1 MPVIPFV
8 SPKGGCGKSTS
19 AVLLASYLAESGR
32 SVTIID
38 ADPNRPVSRWS
49 KRPGKPKNLS
59 VLENVTEET
68 IIKTIDRVRAGT
80 EYVIVDLEGTASLMV
95 AYAISRANLVV
106 IPTQGS
112 MLDAAEAV
120 KAIRLVKRQE
130 EAFKLTIPCAVLLTR
145 TNAALRPRALNAIEA
160 EFVENGVKVFDV
172 RLHEREAFRAVFS
185 FGGTLST
192 LDPANVSNLKAAR
205 VNAEAFAVEAMG
217 MTGSERKAA

>member
-19 AVLLASYLAESGR
+19 AVLLACELSESGH

-38 ADPNRPVSRWS
+38 ADPNRPVARWS
-49 KRPGKPKNLS
+49 KRPGKPKNLA

-68 IIKTIDRVRAGT
+68 IIKTIDRVRAGS

-95 AYAISRANLVV
+95 AYAISRASLVI

-130 EAFKLTIPCAVLLTR
+130 EAFKLSIPCAVLLTR
-145 TNAALRPRALNAIEA
+145 TNAAIRPRSLNAIEA
-160 EFVENGVKVFDV
+160 EFVENGIRVFDV

-185 FGGTLST
+185 FGGTLSM
-192 LDPANVSNLKAAR
+192 LDPANVPNLKSAR
-205 VNAEAFAVEAMG
+205 VNAEAFAAEAMG
-217 MTGSERKAA
+217 MMRIERKVA

>member
-1 MPVIPFV
+1 MPRSATGHRHRRWSLRHPGQPHQPPRSWPYDQSCTNIQPGPP
-8 SPKGGCGKSTS
+8 SGGRP
-19 AVLLASYLAESGR
+19 LACELSESGH

-38 ADPNRPVSRWS
+38 ADPNRPVARWS
-49 KRPGKPKNLS
+49 KRSGKPKNLA

-68 IIKTIDRVRAGT
+68 IIKTIDRVRAGS

-95 AYAISRANLVV
+95 AYAISRASLVI

-130 EAFKLTIPCAVLLTR
+130 EAFKLSIPCAVLLTR
-145 TNAALRPRALNAIEA
+145 TNAAIRPRSLNAIEA
-160 EFVENGVKVFDV
+160 EFVENGIRVFDV

-185 FGGTLST
+185 FGGTLSM
-192 LDPANVSNLKAAR
+192 LD
-205 VNAEAFAVEAMG
+205 
-217 MTGSERKAA
+217 

>member
-95 AYAISRANLVV
+95 AYAISRASLVV

-145 TNAALRPRALNAIEA
+145 TNAALRPRSLNAIEA

-172 RLHEREAFRAVFS
+172 RLARARSLPGRVFLRRHAIDAGPGER
-185 FGGTLST
+185 
-192 LDPANVSNLKAAR
+192 
-205 VNAEAFAVEAMG
+205 VEFEGCA
-217 MTGSERKAA
+217 GSMPKHLRSRPWV

>member
-1 MPVIPFV
+1 MGVIAFA
-8 SPKGGCGKSTS
+8 SPKGGVGKSTS
-19 AVLLASYLAESGR
+19 AVLLACELAEAGR

-38 ADPNRPVSRWS
+38 ADPNRPVARWA
-49 KRPGKPKNLS
+49 KRPGKPTNLV

-68 IIKTIDRVRAGT
+68 IIKTIDRVRAGSDF
-80 EYVIVDLEGTASLMV
+80 VVVDLEGTASLMV
-95 AYAISRANLVV
+95 AYAISRASLVV

-130 EAFKLTIPCAVLLTR
+130 EAFKLSIPCAVLFTR
-145 TNAALRPRALNAIEA
+145 TNAAIRPRSLTSIEA
-160 EFVENGVKVFDV
+160 EFVENGVSVFDV

-185 FGGTLST
+185 FGGTLAT

-205 VNAEAFAVEAMG
+205 ANAKAFAEAAVG
-217 MTGSERKAA
+217 MMRIERKVA